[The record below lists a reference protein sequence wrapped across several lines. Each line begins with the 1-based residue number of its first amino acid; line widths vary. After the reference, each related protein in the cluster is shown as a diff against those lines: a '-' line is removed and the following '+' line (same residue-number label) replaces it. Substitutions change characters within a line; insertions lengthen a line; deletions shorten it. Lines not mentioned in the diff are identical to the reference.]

1 MKIKTIKNKQIKTN
15 YKMIYEENWRYV
27 SDDWYPNYSNDK
39 IKILLVYN
47 SNIIDENKEDKIKI
61 VAQGADDYGL
71 EIVLYGNKLL
81 IDKCREFIKNIPEI
95 IDKKYFEDRL
105 FIHI

>member
-39 IKILLVYN
+39 IN
-47 SNIIDENKEDKIKI
+47 TQFACNKYKT
-61 VAQGADDYGL
+61 
-71 EIVLYGNKLL
+71 
-81 IDKCREFIKNIPEI
+81 RR
-95 IDKKYFEDRL
+95 KKRK
-105 FIHI
+105 HT